1 MRQNGGFFMS
11 TGNQE
16 YIRDMNRALVLEAI
30 ANHPPLSRADLAKML
45 HLTKATVSTIVQE
58 LLDRQLVI
66 ELGSAEKTSMGRKPI
81 LLTFNN
87 RCGSIIAVD
96 LGVKKITIL
105 TGDLKGKS
113 CTVKEYP
120 IDPSL
125 SLEEYLIS
133 LLHTTKSDL
142 PKTPCGL
149 VGISIG
155 IYGVV
160 CDDLVL
166 FTPYYDLKHSN
177 LKNYLEEE
185 FQVPVIVENEA
196 NLSVIGEAAC
206 AEHFKNMIFLNIH
219 EGVGMGILIDGE
231 LYTGQ
236 NGYAGEFGHTIL
248 FPDGRPCPCGN
259 HGCLEQ
265 YISEAAVLNDFAAAE
280 GLENVSVERFIQ
292 YYQEGNPN
300 ARKVMQDFTH
310 YIGISLNTVLHTFNP
325 DVIVI
330 NSSFTNYIPG
340 LIDEITSGIQNRL
353 RWYLHVLP
361 AHLQDVSSSWAESA
375 SAPGTS
381 SEFPPLS
388 CWTCNSEISPC
399 SEPHL
404 DSAALHLDVASRHM
418 KFQKKVL
425 IHASMIRNLF

>member
-1 MRQNGGFFMS
+1 MYCKRN
-11 TGNQE
+11 
-16 YIRDMNRALVLEAI
+16 
-30 ANHPPLSRADLAKML
+30 
-45 HLTKATVSTIVQE
+45 
-58 LLDRQLVI
+58 
-66 ELGSAEKTSMGRKPI
+66 
-81 LLTFNN
+81 
-87 RCGSIIAVD
+87 
-96 LGVKKITIL
+96 
-105 TGDLKGKS
+105 
-113 CTVKEYP
+113 P

-133 LLHTTKSDL
+133 LLHKTKSDL

-265 YISEAAVLNDFAAAE
+265 YISEASVLNDFAAAE

-361 AHLQDVSSSWAESA
+361 AHLQDVSVLM
-375 SAPGTS
+375 GG
-381 SEFPPLS
+381 
-388 CWTCNSEISPC
+388 ISLC
-399 SEPHL
+399 SRNFLGISTFKLL
-404 DSAALHLDVASRHM
+404 DL
-418 KFQKKVL
+418 
-425 IHASMIRNLF
+425 

>member
-1 MRQNGGFFMS
+1 MS

-185 FQVPVIVENEA
+185 FQAV
-196 NLSVIGEAAC
+196 S
-206 AEHFKNMIFLNIH
+206 
-219 EGVGMGILIDGE
+219 
-231 LYTGQ
+231 YT
-236 NGYAGEFGHTIL
+236 HLTL
-248 FPDGRPCPCGN
+248 PTK
-259 HGCLEQ
+259 LE
-265 YISEAAVLNDFAAAE
+265 V
-280 GLENVSVERFIQ
+280 
-292 YYQEGNPN
+292 
-300 ARKVMQDFTH
+300 
-310 YIGISLNTVLHTFNP
+310 
-325 DVIVI
+325 
-330 NSSFTNYIPG
+330 
-340 LIDEITSGIQNRL
+340 
-353 RWYLHVLP
+353 
-361 AHLQDVSSSWAESA
+361 
-375 SAPGTS
+375 
-381 SEFPPLS
+381 
-388 CWTCNSEISPC
+388 
-399 SEPHL
+399 
-404 DSAALHLDVASRHM
+404 
-418 KFQKKVL
+418 
-425 IHASMIRNLF
+425 

>member
-1 MRQNGGFFMS
+1 MEESFMS

-30 ANHPPLSRADLAKML
+30 ANHSPLSRADLAKML

-66 ELGSAEKTSMGRKPI
+66 ELGSAEKNTTGRKPI
-81 LLTFNN
+81 LLSFNN
-87 RCGSIIAVD
+87 SCGSIIAVD

-120 IDPSL
+120 IDPVL
-125 SLEEYLIS
+125 SLEEYLIT
-133 LLHTTKSDL
+133 LLQKTKDTL
-142 PKTPCGL
+142 PPTPCGL

-160 CDDLVL
+160 CDNLVL

-177 LKNYLEEE
+177 LKNLLEEK

-265 YISEAAVLNDFAAAE
+265 YVSESAILKDFATS
-280 GLENVSVERFIQ
+280 ENQDTATIEQFIQ
-292 YYQEGNPN
+292 AYQDGNPHAQKLIHN
-300 ARKVMQDFTH
+300 FTH

-340 LIDEITSGIQNRL
+340 LITEITSGIQNRL

-361 AHLQDVSSSWAESA
+361 SHLQDVSVLM
-375 SAPGTS
+375 GG
-381 SEFPPLS
+381 
-388 CWTCNSEISPC
+388 ISLC
-399 SEPHL
+399 SRNFL
-404 DSAALHLDVASRHM
+404 GISTFKLLDV
-418 KFQKKVL
+418 
-425 IHASMIRNLF
+425 

>member
-1 MRQNGGFFMS
+1 MS

-133 LLHTTKSDL
+133 LLHKTKSDL

-219 EGVGMGILIDGE
+219 EASAWESSLTANSTPARTLRRRI
-231 LYTGQ
+231 
-236 NGYAGEFGHTIL
+236 
-248 FPDGRPCPCGN
+248 RPHHPLPRWPALPLRQPRLPRTV
-259 HGCLEQ
+259 HLR
-265 YISEAAVLNDFAAAE
+265 SRRP
-280 GLENVSVERFIQ
+280 ERFCRRRRLRKRLRRTLHPVLPGRQ
-292 YYQEGNPN
+292 PQRPQSN
-300 ARKVMQDFTH
+300 AGFH
-310 YIGISLNTVLHTFNP
+310 PLHRNQP
-325 DVIVI
+325 EHG
-330 NSSFTNYIPG
+330 SPHLQPG
-340 LIDEITSGIQNRL
+340 RHRHQQLLHQLHPSLIDEITSGIQNRL

-361 AHLQDVSSSWAESA
+361 AHLQDVSVLM
-375 SAPGTS
+375 GG
-381 SEFPPLS
+381 
-388 CWTCNSEISPC
+388 ISLC
-399 SEPHL
+399 SRNFLGISTFKLL
-404 DSAALHLDVASRHM
+404 DL
-418 KFQKKVL
+418 
-425 IHASMIRNLF
+425 

>member
-1 MRQNGGFFMS
+1 
-11 TGNQE
+11 
-16 YIRDMNRALVLEAI
+16 
-30 ANHPPLSRADLAKML
+30 ML

-133 LLHTTKSDL
+133 LLHKTKSDL

-219 EGVGMGILIDGE
+219 EASAWESSLTANSTPARTLRRRI
-231 LYTGQ
+231 
-236 NGYAGEFGHTIL
+236 
-248 FPDGRPCPCGN
+248 RPHHPLPRWPALPLRQPRLPRTV
-259 HGCLEQ
+259 HLR
-265 YISEAAVLNDFAAAE
+265 SLRP
-280 GLENVSVERFIQ
+280 ERFCRRRRLRKRLRRTLHPVLPGRQ
-292 YYQEGNPN
+292 PH

-361 AHLQDVSSSWAESA
+361 AHLQDVSVLM
-375 SAPGTS
+375 GG
-381 SEFPPLS
+381 
-388 CWTCNSEISPC
+388 ISLC
-399 SEPHL
+399 SRNFLGISTFKLL
-404 DSAALHLDVASRHM
+404 DL
-418 KFQKKVL
+418 
-425 IHASMIRNLF
+425 